1 MCDPSLDGMHIRPKE
16 EFISEFYN
24 KCDNFQ
30 KLIMNR
36 KSTPLYKAVF
46 SVLKENEYGFYRD
59 FETFVF
65 PTTFG
70 GYNIIAN
77 DYGFS
82 DYTKRLADIGEFYD
96 NRVSDNIYRSM
107 THEAIKILTG
117 HTQKNTLKVMKKNM
131 FWRSED
137 TEGFKSHRKRI
148 R

>member
-1 MCDPSLDGMHIRPKE
+1 MGGKGFSKNTCKGDRICTVVLNESINILVYIGDDDKIFYMCDPSLDGMHIRPKE

-82 DYTKRLADIGEFYD
+82 DYTKDLLI
-96 NRVSDNIYRSM
+96 
-107 THEAIKILTG
+107 
-117 HTQKNTLKVMKKNM
+117 
-131 FWRSED
+131 
-137 TEGFKSHRKRI
+137 
-148 R
+148 